1 MNYTKLTKEELLIEI
16 DNKSKAIINMGKQL
30 SAITPNMETFDFLLI
45 AALNRTVNISKAYTT
60 LIRENNFIAAA
71 PLVRINIDTLLRL
84 YASIICEYD
93 RNAFASKVMSGELI
107 KKMKLRGTKID
118 LRDDTLYSEISKIEG
133 MEWVADIY
141 KAGNSFVHLEKSH
154 IFSSLKIADENER
167 TIHMSIGFH
176 DAFIPES
183 EKQGSAVWMNLIV
196 DSIIQQAQI
205 WMYEKA
211 QKVNFDI
218 EQLNNL
224 SDQKTKP

>member
-1 MNYTKLTKEELLIEI
+1 MNYSELTKEQLLTEI

-30 SAITPNMETFDFLLI
+30 NAISPQMETFDFLLI

-60 LIRENNFIAAA
+60 LIRDNNFIAAA

-84 YASIICEYD
+84 YASIISEFD
-93 RNAFASKVMSGELI
+93 RNTFASKVMGGELI
-107 KKMKLRGTKID
+107 KKMKLNGTKKD
-118 LRDDTLYSEISKIEG
+118 LRDDTLYLELSKIEG
-133 MEWVADIY
+133 MEWVEDIY
-141 KAGNSFVHLEKSH
+141 KAGSSFIHLEKSH
-154 IFSSLKIADENER
+154 IFSSLKIADDKER
-167 TIHMSIGFH
+167 IVNMTIGFH

-183 EKQGSAVWMNLIV
+183 EKFGSAVWMNKII

-211 QKVNFDI
+211 QKAGYDI

-224 SDQKTKP
+224 K

>member
-1 MNYTKLTKEELLIEI
+1 MNYRELTKEQLLTEI

-30 SAITPNMETFDFLLI
+30 TAITTNMETFDFLLI

-60 LIRENNFIAAA
+60 LIRDNNFIAAA

-84 YASIICEYD
+84 YASIISEFD
-93 RNAFASKVMSGELI
+93 RNTFASKVMGGEII
-107 KKMKLRGTKID
+107 KKMKLNGTGIK
-118 LRDDTLYSEISKIEG
+118 LDDRTLYLELSKIEG
-133 MEWVADIY
+133 MEWVTDIY
-141 KAGNSFVHLEKSH
+141 KAGSSFVHLEKSH
-154 IFSSLKIADENER
+154 IFSSLKIADDKER
-167 TIHMSIGFH
+167 IVNMTIGFH

-183 EKQGSAVWMNLIV
+183 EKFGSTVWMNKII

-211 QKVNFDI
+211 QKVGYDI

-224 SDQKTKP
+224 K

>member
-1 MNYTKLTKEELLIEI
+1 MNYIKLTKEELLTEI

-30 SAITPNMETFDFLLI
+30 NAISPRMETFDLLLI
-45 AALNRTVNISKAYTT
+45 AALNRTVNISKGYTT
-60 LIRENNFIAAA
+60 LIRDNNFIAAA

-84 YASIICEYD
+84 YASIISEFD
-93 RNAFASKVMSGELI
+93 RNTFATKVMGGELI
-107 KKMKLRGTKID
+107 KKMKLNGTNKD
-118 LRDDTLYSEISKIEG
+118 LRDDTLYLELSKIEG
-133 MEWVADIY
+133 MEWVKDIY

-154 IFSSLKIADENER
+154 IFSSLKIADEKER
-167 TIHMSIGFH
+167 TINVSIGFH

-183 EKQGSAVWMNLIV
+183 EKFGSAVWMNKII

-211 QKVNFDI
+211 QKVGFDI

-224 SDQKTKP
+224 K

>member
-1 MNYTKLTKEELLIEI
+1 MNYTEQSKEQLLVES

-30 SAITPNMETFDFLLI
+30 IAITPKMESFDLLLI

-60 LIRENNFIAAA
+60 LIRDNNFLAAA

-84 YASIICEYD
+84 YASIISEFD
-93 RNAFASKVMSGELI
+93 RNTFASKVMGGELI
-107 KKMKLRGTKID
+107 KKMKLRGTKQD
-118 LRDDTLYSEISKIEG
+118 LRDNTLYIELSKIEG
-133 MEWVADIY
+133 MEWVTEIY

-154 IFSSLKIADENER
+154 IFSSLEVADEKER
-167 TIHMSIGFH
+167 VINMSIGFH

-183 EKQGSAVWMNLIV
+183 EKYGSAVWMNKII

-211 QKVNFDI
+211 QKVGFDI
-218 EQLNNL
+218 EELNKIKL
-224 SDQKTKP
+224 I